1 MTLPMTLPKPL
12 RLGLTGGIGSGKSTV
27 SALWVALGASLVDTD
42 AIARSLTAAGGAAMP
57 TLTKAFGPNIAAPDG
72 AMDRVRMRDLV
83 FKDAAIKAQLEGILH
98 PMIGV
103 EVQRQAT
110 AAMQAGAPVIVFDV
124 PLLAESK
131 HWRERVD
138 RCLVVDC
145 LEATQVQRV
154 SQRPGWTEAA
164 AQQVVAQQATRA
176 VRRAVADAV
185 IFNDG
190 IDKAALQAA
199 VQALWTRWVTK
210 SGHHRA

>member
-1 MTLPMTLPKPL
+1 
-12 RLGLTGGIGSGKSTV
+12 
-27 SALWVALGASLVDTD
+27 
-42 AIARSLTAAGGAAMP
+42 
-57 TLTKAFGPNIAAPDG
+57 
-72 AMDRVRMRDLV
+72 
-83 FKDAAIKAQLEGILH
+83 
-98 PMIGV
+98 
-103 EVQRQAT
+103 
-110 AAMQAGAPVIVFDV
+110 
-124 PLLAESK
+124 
-131 HWRERVD
+131 
-138 RCLVVDC
+138 LVVDC

-210 SGHHRA
+210 SGHQRA

>member
-1 MTLPMTLPKPL
+1 MTL

-27 SALWVALGASLVDTD
+27 SAMWVALGAALVDTD

-57 TLTKAFGPNIAAPDG
+57 ALTLAFGPNIAAPDG
-72 AMDRVRMRDLV
+72 AMDRARVRDLV
-83 FKDAAIKAQLEGILH
+83 FNDSHAKVRLESILH
-98 PMIGV
+98 PMIGA
-103 EVQRQAT
+103 EVQRQAAT
-110 AAMQAGAPVIVFDV
+110 ATQAGAPVVVFDV

-145 LEATQVQRV
+145 LEATQVLRV
-154 SQRPGWTEAA
+154 SQRPGWSEAA
-164 AQQVVAQQATRA
+164 AQQVVAQQASRA

-185 IFNDG
+185 IYNDG
-190 IDKAALQAA
+190 IDKQALQAA

-210 SGHHRA
+210 SGPKQA